1 MVPGTAEDSV
11 LTQVF
16 WRVRH
21 ILKGRV
27 MRILVVEDERSLA
40 ELVADRLKKER
51 YVVDISYDGEDG
63 LYNALTGIYD
73 LILLDVMLPK
83 KDGFEVLSEIRQ
95 EGITSKVI
103 MLTARGELDDKL
115 KGFSEGAND
124 YVPKPF
130 HIDELIARVSA
141 QLRIEK
147 TVKDSL
153 EIGNVLLDFKVPALV
168 NKETGESIKINNKE
182 FQLLELFMMNPNQVL
197 SKERIFDRIW
207 GMDND
212 SMSNNLEAYISFVRK
227 KLKLLEADVT
237 VKAVRNMGYKI
248 EQVES

>member
-1 MVPGTAEDSV
+1 
-11 LTQVF
+11 
-16 WRVRH
+16 
-21 ILKGRV
+21 

-153 EIGNVLLDFKVPALV
+153 EIGNMLLDFKVPALV

-182 FQLLELFMMNPNQVL
+182 FQLLEFFMMNPNQVL